1 MTSSDKQK
9 KANHSFLNLNDSG
22 YSAYSERVQSDFFQ
36 QDALEVAPELI
47 GKNLIR
53 QFDNK
58 TAAKFRITEIEI
70 YRGEEDLACHASR
83 GRTKRTSVMYE
94 NGGLVYVYLIY
105 GMYWML
111 NFVTGS
117 KDHPQAILIRG
128 ITGYDGPGKLT
139 RHLQIDK
146 SFYGEDLSV
155 SERIWVENDSY
166 EAYYMNYP
174 RVGVDYAGEIWKN
187 KPWRYKLCI

>member
-1 MTSSDKQK
+1 MSNTSYSAKGK
-9 KANHSFLNLNDSG
+9 RADSG
-22 YSAYSERVQSDFFQ
+22 FFQ
-36 QDALEVAPELI
+36 RDALEVAPELI
-47 GKNLIR
+47 GKNLVR
-53 QFDNK
+53 RFDNK
-58 TAAKFRITEIEI
+58 EPCKLRITEIEV
-70 YRGEEDLACHASR
+70 YRGEEDLACHASK

-105 GMYWML
+105 GMHWML
-111 NFVTGS
+111 NVVTGS
-117 KDHPQAILIRG
+117 KDHPQAILIRC

-155 SERIWVENDSY
+155 SERIWVENDGC
-166 EAYYMNYP
+166 EAYYVNYP

-187 KPWRYKLCI
+187 KPWRYKLDEQDG